1 MVLKELAGDVAH
13 LAELLAFSVIESLGA
28 LDEMGPHRE
37 AIWRDKPRNSFR
49 QHPGLLEPSVI
60 CRIGDPASVT
70 LVILYKPRLAVTIE
84 RIRVKIKGQ
93 VSLHQNDKDMP
104 VPDKRM

>member
-1 MVLKELAGDVAH
+1 MGQHYQEGEHLRHLQPLLRQQPAGQHVVLKELAGDVAH
-13 LAELLAFSVIESLGA
+13 LAELLALSVIESLGA

-37 AIWRDKPRNSFR
+37 AIGRDKPRNSFR

-70 LVILYKPRLAVTIE
+70 LVILYKP
-84 RIRVKIKGQ
+84 
-93 VSLHQNDKDMP
+93 
-104 VPDKRM
+104 